1 MVIHGVKIIKVQFML
16 IPLTMIDVITKDKD
30 PHIFYRIILSFPLA
44 GSFEFFMGQKQQQH
58 SKLHYPIRE
67 EKHFELFPLR

>member
-16 IPLTMIDVITKDKD
+16 IPLTMIDVITK
-30 PHIFYRIILSFPLA
+30 HIFYRIILSFPLA

-58 SKLHYPIRE
+58 SKLHYPKRE
-67 EKHFELFPLR
+67 EKDFELFPLR

>member
-1 MVIHGVKIIKVQFML
+1 ML
-16 IPLTMIDVITKDKD
+16 IPLTMIDVITKDI
-30 PHIFYRIILSFPLA
+30 HITSFPLA

-58 SKLHYPIRE
+58 SKLHYPKRE

>member
-30 PHIFYRIILSFPLA
+30 PHIFYRIILSFSLA
-44 GSFEFFMGQKQQQH
+44 GSFEFFMG
-58 SKLHYPIRE
+58 
-67 EKHFELFPLR
+67 

>member
-1 MVIHGVKIIKVQFML
+1 MVIHGVKIIKV
-16 IPLTMIDVITKDKD
+16 PLTMIDVITKDKD

-44 GSFEFFMGQKQQQH
+44 GSFEFFMGQKQQHH
-58 SKLHYPIRE
+58 SKLHYPKRE